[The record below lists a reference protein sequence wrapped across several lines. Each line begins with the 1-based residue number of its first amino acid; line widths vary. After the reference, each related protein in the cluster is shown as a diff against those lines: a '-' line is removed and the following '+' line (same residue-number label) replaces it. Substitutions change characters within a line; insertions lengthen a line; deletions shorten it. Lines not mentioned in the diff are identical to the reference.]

1 MESPNTSSQAIE
13 LNHSCLKEAHSNRP
27 CTGPGYENTEPECI
41 FAVLRVLSSI
51 ICPLRSPDSKTGKV
65 LAQTAQLVPRSWH
78 KWPLGLSW
86 RAFGE
91 PTYKT
96 IKVMIRARDPQ

>member
-1 MESPNTSSQAIE
+1 MESPYTSSQAIE

-41 FAVLRVLSSI
+41 FAVLRVLSI
-51 ICPLRSPDSKTGKV
+51 ICPLRSADSKTSKV
-65 LAQTAQLVPRSWH
+65 L
-78 KWPLGLSW
+78 PLGLSW

-96 IKVMIRARDPQ
+96 IKVMIRARDPR